1 MESNMTY
8 LTSKKLSELRELI
21 EDQMFSETC
30 TNEQLCVYED
40 MFILVQQAIDSLEL
54 GSFVA

>member
-1 MESNMTY
+1 MTNQ
-8 LTSKKLSELRELI
+8 KLFELRNLI
-21 EDQMFSETC
+21 EDQMFSETV

-54 GSFVA
+54 V

>member
-1 MESNMTY
+1 MTNQ
-8 LTSKKLSELRELI
+8 KLCELRDLI

-30 TNEQLCVYED
+30 TNEQFCVYED

-54 GSFVA
+54 V

>member
-1 MESNMTY
+1 MTNQ
-8 LTSKKLSELRELI
+8 KLFELRELI
-21 EDQMFSETC
+21 EDQMFTETV

-54 GSFVA
+54 V